1 MYVQTIRCWAGPH
14 KHPPHR
20 PSLVAIEVR
29 SEKGPRLIKKYQ
41 PGEDYKAY
49 GLIWAKTVI
58 GGCFI
63 REINQGYVGMIEKID
78 SS

>member
-1 MYVQTIRCWAGPH
+1 MLRPDGVGPGQ
-14 KHPPHR
+14 
-20 PSLVAIEVR
+20 INVR
-29 SEKGPRLIKKYQ
+29 LIDLAWTLSKSKARKVPKLIKKYQ
-41 PGEDYKAY
+41 SGEDYKAY

>member
-1 MYVQTIRCWAGPH
+1 MFRPYDVGPGRINIRLIDLVW
-14 KHPPHR
+14 
-20 PSLVAIEVR
+20 SLSK
-29 SEKGPRLIKKYQ
+29 SEASKVPRLIKKYQ
-41 PGEDYKAY
+41 SGEDYKAY